1 MTKKKE
7 TIMRLLNS
15 IDGPVEKII
24 KMKHFQSVSQA
35 IYFFIVIKNHIV
47 MCSVTLFHMKG
58 KMKKVFKNENTTHTS
73 ISTNISDA
81 TFFVLVL
88 CPFFLFF
95 VFFLFFFFFVNLFVV
110 SVASCCQ
117 YMFSC
122 NCPALG
128 VDRFFNI

>member
-88 CPFFLFF
+88 CPFF
-95 VFFLFFFFFVNLFVV
+95 FVNLFVV